1 MKSLNEF
8 VNEIAAK
15 PAIQNTEIPANETA
29 LEKTEEQLDE
39 ARTKKEEALDKSVEK
54 KSAEAEKKEGKP
66 ADNNGTKGLWA
77 IDEPQD
83 DDAVE
88 PLEKDKLNKNMKRL
102 LLKFKSKEPFFIV
115 GEAGWGKTT
124 IIKNLAKRFKR
135 SVITVYL
142 DKAVATDL
150 GGIPVPVK
158 GKDGQAE
165 QQMALPQWAAYM
177 KNNPDKQFLL
187 FFDEMNQ
194 AAPDVMNALMPIV
207 LENEIC
213 GFKYDNFMV
222 GAAGNFEHENGAVNE
237 LSGPLK
243 SRFKPII
250 IWETGGDAEWKQ
262 AFDYMHKKWD
272 EKLSKSLI
280 DKFEESASL
289 FENPREVEHKILKFI
304 HELKQDGDYDMFDAD
319 DYLDRLEG
327 LAKEELTRT
336 QKGELEQLAE
346 AIHEFLNAK
355 EEEPSGRKKRGADIE
370 MVDDTT
376 KNQIRNAMK
385 TGFIAQRENGKT
397 VKYGIS
403 RENIGNIFCDEE
415 YNENPIN
422 AEMLERIIS
431 KFETDGIKFKYE
443 KDEDWKK
450 AGLKDPSED

>member
-8 VNEIAAK
+8 VFE
-15 PAIQNTEIPANETA
+15 ANKA
-29 LEKTEEQLDE
+29 VDEKV
-39 ARTKKEEALDKSVEK
+39 KKSIDK

-66 ADNNGTKGLWA
+66 AEDNGTNGLWA
-77 IDEPQD
+77 IDEPTD
-83 DDAVE
+83 DDIME
-88 PLEKDKLNKNMKRL
+88 PIDKASLNKNMKRL
-102 LLKFKSKEPFFIV
+102 LMKFKSKEPFFVV
-115 GEAGWGKTT
+115 GEAGWGKTS
-124 IIKNLAKRFKR
+124 IIKKLAKKHGRTI
-135 SVITVYL
+135 ITVYL

-158 GKDGQAE
+158 GKDGNAE
-165 QQMALPQWAAYM
+165 LQMALPQWAAYM
-177 KNNPDKQFLL
+177 KNHSDTQFLL

-207 LENEIC
+207 LENVIC
-213 GFKYDNFMV
+213 GFKYKNFMV

-250 IWETGGDAEWKQ
+250 TWETGGDTEWKQ
-262 AFDYMHKKWD
+262 AFDYMHKNWD
-272 EKLSKSLI
+272 EKLSKTLI
-280 DKFEESASL
+280 DKFEDNAAL
-289 FENPREVEHKILKFI
+289 FQNPREVEHKILKFI
-304 HELKQDGDYDMFDAD
+304 YELKQDGDFDMFDAD

-327 LAKEELTRT
+327 LAKEELSRT

-346 AIHEFLNAK
+346 AIHEFLNSK
-355 EEEPSGRKKRGADIE
+355 EETGGRKKRGADIE
-370 MVDDTT
+370 MVDDVT

-385 TGFIAQRENGKT
+385 TGFIAQREDGKT

-403 RENIGNIFCDEE
+403 RENIGDIFCDEE

-443 KDEDWKK
+443 TNEDWKK
-450 AGLKDPSED
+450 AGLKDPAED